1 VCLNFRLKV
10 VEPVQKCPHVS
21 FEGPACF
28 GLFDHFHEVLKWEL
42 LEDLAYVDCVVVIDE
57 GL

>member
-1 VCLNFRLKV
+1 LKV